1 MSNNMQEPTN
11 GGSVNSLYFETNEE
25 NKVIDAN
32 KINVINLYNNP
43 EQQQEEI
50 IGINPVV
57 IKLIAERQEEQ
68 GKTTQISGRGE

>member
-11 GGSVNSLYFETNEE
+11 GGSVNSLYFETNEG